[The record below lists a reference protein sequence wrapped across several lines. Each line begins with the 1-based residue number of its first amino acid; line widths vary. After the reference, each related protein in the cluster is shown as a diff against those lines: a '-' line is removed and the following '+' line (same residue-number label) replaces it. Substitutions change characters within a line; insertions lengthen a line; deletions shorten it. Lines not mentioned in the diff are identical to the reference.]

1 MDKPSAWVERFLPLI
16 PQNRGPI
23 LDLACG
29 SGRHTRLLLDA
40 GYDVWC
46 VDRDASVLPPLQQLG
61 ATCFQI
67 DLETVDIAMVDSPS
81 SVWPF
86 MNHHFAG
93 VIVTNY
99 LHRPLF
105 PKIAQALVDD
115 GILIYE
121 TFAAGNQNFGRP
133 TNPHFLL
140 RSGELLESFLFG
152 QIDVLNKARRK
163 HCIAYE
169 NGYIDL
175 PKPAVVQRI
184 CIRFGC
190 QDNAQFDRI

>member
-16 PQNRGPI
+16 PQNRGPV

-29 SGRHTRLLLDA
+29 SGRHTRLLLAA

-46 VDRDASVLPPLQQLG
+46 LDRDSSLFPPLQQLG
-61 ATCFQI
+61 ATCFHI
-67 DLETVDIAMVDSPS
+67 DLEAADNAEVDSPS
-81 SVWPF
+81 STWPF
-86 MNHHFAG
+86 IDHHFAG

-105 PKIAQALVDD
+105 PKIGQSLIDD
-115 GILIYE
+115 GVLIYE
-121 TFAAGNQNFGRP
+121 TFAVGNQNFGRP

-140 RSGELLESFLFG
+140 RPGELLENFLFG
-152 QIDVLNKARRK
+152 QIDGENKARRK
-163 HCIAYE
+163 RCIAYE
-169 NGYIDL
+169 NGYSDL

-184 CIRFGC
+184 CIRFGS
-190 QDNAQFDRI
+190 QDHAQFDRI